1 MLQSMHFEKMKKY
14 CNLLNNNKKIKI
26 NLILIFIILINNIK
40 NSFYSDKWIIM
51 TAFNI
56 PDSSILN
63 ILKILK
69 NWKIVVISINNNI
82 DKEWESLNYFNN
94 LIYLS
99 LKKQINLGYNILKFS
114 IIVLILEEI

>member
-69 NWKIVVISINNNI
+69 NWKLVVISINNNI

>member
-69 NWKIVVISINNNI
+69 NRKLVVISINNNI